1 MAPEPHDHDDTL
13 LRADLERALMKHV
26 DAEHILIQARGQ
38 QVPAAPDD
46 MATEE
51 VIPRPQS
58 QRKVEGAARVLPGE
72 ASAAPDGAMDVEAN
86 PPSLLKGEAPAT
98 SFAAAVEEIVRPLPP
113 LLGGTAVSASEE
125 AHAASPATVNPLPAV
140 EATAG
145 PPPPAEVAANLPLYG
160 NVMVEHVV
168 GEDGHPYDLFWNL
181 LPNERT
187 TADYAHAVIPLTTR
201 GRAESHSASLPE
213 AVPLEEEAI
222 SLDEMADFGASC
234 ESSSEYDPFDPPAA
248 DAALPLDPP
257 AADAALTSVADAA
270 LTSATDEPSP
280 LASKEE
286 ETKDEA
292 RRH

>member
-13 LRADLERALMKHV
+13 LCADLERTLMKHV
-26 DAEHILIQARGQ
+26 DAEHILIQALGQ

-51 VIPRPQS
+51 VIPRPLS
-58 QRKVEGAARVLPGE
+58 QHKVEGAARVLPGE
-72 ASAAPDGAMDVEAN
+72 ASAAPDGATDVEAS

-98 SFAAAVEEIVRPLPP
+98 SSAAAVEETVRPLPP
-113 LLGGTAVSASEE
+113 PLGGTAVSASEE
-125 AHAASPATVNPLPAV
+125 AHAASAATMNPLPAV

-145 PPPPAEVAANLPLYG
+145 PPPPAEVAANLPLFYAG
-160 NVMVEHVV
+160 QWH
-168 GEDGHPYDLFWNL
+168 HYDLFWNI
-181 LPNERT
+181 LPYQQT
-187 TADYAHAVIPLTTR
+187 TADYAHTAIPFTTR
-201 GRAESHSASLPE
+201 GREAAESHSASLPE

-222 SLDEMADFGASC
+222 SLDKSPEMADFGASC

-248 DAALPLDPP
+248 DAALPFDPP
-257 AADAALTSVADAA
+257 AADATLTSVADAA

-286 ETKDEA
+286 EETKNEA